1 VKRLLALLVSLL
13 VSLVVVLVPASSQA
27 RVQPAHGRAAVTAE
41 RTVPTKDQW
50 LADVH
55 RAMIGARKYV
65 KERVASGDTQLAIN
79 FDIDNTVLETYY
91 GGGAIPQMLK
101 FTQFAQRHGVGVL
114 FNTGRV
120 ASMHDST
127 LAQLTANGYV
137 VDGLCLR
144 NQGETLPHGKQR
156 CRQQYVDAGWTLI
169 ENIGNR
175 PTALA
180 GGNYEKAFKLPDYG
194 GVLG

>member
-1 VKRLLALLVSLL
+1 VERVNRLLALLVA
-13 VSLVVVLVPASSQA
+13 LVVVLVPASSQA
-27 RVQPAHGRAAVTAE
+27 RPAGAGAEAAHPAAD
-41 RTVPTKDQW
+41 RGVPTKDQW
-50 LADVH
+50 LADLH
-55 RAMIGARKYV
+55 RAMVGARKYV
-65 KERVASGDTQLAIN
+65 KARVASGDSQLAIN

-120 ASMHDST
+120 ASMHDAT
-127 LAQLTANGYV
+127 LAQLTANDYV

-144 NQGETLPHGKQR
+144 NPGETLPEGKQR
-156 CRQQYVDAGWTLI
+156 CRQQYVDAGWTII

-175 PTALA
+175 PTDLV
-180 GGNYEKAFKLPDYG
+180 GDNYEKAFKLPDYG